1 MKSQSDCGFSCTYAK
16 QRTYVMLDNLLT
28 FSEYDPKNALDV
40 IEDISKNVEYARR
53 IIKARN
59 QS

>member
-1 MKSQSDCGFSCTYAK
+1 MKSEPECGFSCTYAK
-16 QRTYVMLDNLLT
+16 QKTYIMLDNLLQ

-53 IIKARN
+53 IIRSRN
-59 QS
+59 